1 MGAKREIP
9 TIPCWFSLFFLSPLV
24 EFQGGRGGVCLQR
37 FDFSKIYLFLSVL
50 TLSAFQCAFYCFW
63 SSSSASFKKYSKRK
77 MNSGRCTQMPSRKWL
92 VARVNNSWVRGNI
105 SLKIFVLEG

>member
-37 FDFSKIYLFLSVL
+37 CDFSKIYLFLSVL

-63 SSSSASFKKYSKRK
+63 SSASASFKKYSKRK
-77 MNSGRCTQMPSRKWL
+77 NEFWSLYSNAVTKM
-92 VARVNNSWVRGNI
+92 ARGESQ
-105 SLKIFVLEG
+105 